1 MAVGAVGAPNVLV
14 LGDAHAE
21 AILEALESR
30 LSRVNLVHERQLE
43 RALEQ
48 LKTEDFAC
56 VVCSAAWNAPALS
69 TLLEAVDEQPE
80 SGEVVCYIESK
91 QGTAQWEFEDISYRP
106 ATFHATAKDVLIDH
120 VERFVTERH
129 REEIIRALQRSTQ
142 ELFHATSTDQIAEAA
157 VDTANR
163 LLGHPFTSVFQYT
176 EREDGFDV
184 IATTDERQTH
194 GNPPQRIPAG
204 DSLTGIAFGNQRPV
218 YFDTGIDTTT
228 DVFDVES
235 VDGTSWLDEL
245 IDLEAI
251 DIRPIDESDV
261 LTDPSNPMSSG
272 FIFPLGTYGT
282 LGVVAIEPQAFTVD
296 DFRFLS
302 VLADTT
308 TAALERT
315 ERERALE
322 ETNDRLEAFAAI
334 VSHDLRNP
342 LAVATGKLQLLE
354 EECDSDHIE
363 GIDEALGRMDNLI
376 EDVLTLVR
384 NDIDGDDLEWVS
396 LGVIANRAWET
407 VDTADASLELA
418 TDVGSARAVDGP
430 LQELF
435 ENVFDN
441 AVTHGG
447 TDVTVRIEPLE
458 AGGFAIEDDGQ
469 GIDDVDGSRLF
480 EYGYTSSGAGTGLG
494 LAIVERIASVFDW
507 EVTAHTGADGGLRL
521 EFQTFDQ

>member
-14 LGDAHAE
+14 LGDTHGDG
-21 AILEALESR
+21 ILEALESR
-30 LSRVNLVHERQLE
+30 LSRVTLVHERQLE
-43 RALEQ
+43 GALER
-48 LKTEDFAC
+48 LKNEDFAC
-56 VVCSAAWNAPALS
+56 VVCPASSSAPALS
-69 TLLEAVDEQPE
+69 TLLEAVEKHAE
-80 SGEVVCYIESK
+80 NGEVVCYIES
-91 QGTAQWEFEDISYRP
+91 GRETAGSEFEDVPYRP
-106 ATFHATAKDVLIDH
+106 ATFHTTAKDTLVDH
-120 VERFVTERH
+120 VERFVAERH

-142 ELFHATSTDQIAEAA
+142 ELFHATSTEEIAEAA

-184 IATTDERQTH
+184 VATTDERQTH
-194 GNPPQRIPAG
+194 GDPPQRIPAG
-204 DSLTGIAFGNQRPV
+204 DSLTGTAFGNQRPV

-245 IDLEAI
+245 VDLEAI
-251 DIRPIDESDV
+251 DVRSIDESDV

-354 EECDSDHIE
+354 AECDSDQIE
-363 GIDEALGRMDNLI
+363 GIEDALGRMDNLI

-396 LGVIANRAWET
+396 LGVVANRAWDT
-407 VDTADASLELA
+407 VDTGDASLEVA
-418 TDVGSARAVDGP
+418 TDLGSARAVDGP

-435 ENVFDN
+435 ENLFDN

-447 TDVTVRIEPLE
+447 RDVTVRVEPLE
-458 AGGFAIEDDGQ
+458 TGGFAIEDDGE
-469 GIDDVDGSRLF
+469 GIDDVDRSRLF
-480 EYGYTSSGAGTGLG
+480 EYGYTSSGSGTGLG

-521 EFQTFDQ
+521 EFQTFDH

>member
-30 LSRVNLVHERQLE
+30 LSRVTLVHERQPE
-43 RALEQ
+43 GALGR
-48 LKTEDFAC
+48 LKTEDFDC
-56 VVCSAAWNAPALS
+56 VVCPASWSATALS
-69 TLLEAVDEQPE
+69 TLLEAVKKHTEN
-80 SGEVVCYIESK
+80 GEVVCYIESK
-91 QGTAQWEFEDISYRP
+91 QETAQWEFEDVSYRP
-106 ATFHATAKDVLIDH
+106 ATFHATAKDALIDH

-129 REEIIRALQRSTQ
+129 RERIIRALQRSTG
-142 ELFHATSTDQIAEAA
+142 ELFHAKSTDDIAEAA
-157 VDTANR
+157 VDTAKR
-163 LLGHPFTSVFQYT
+163 LLGHPFTSVFQYD
-176 EREDGFDV
+176 EREDGFDIV
-184 IATTDERQTH
+184 ATTDERQTH

-204 DSLTGIAFGNQRPV
+204 NSLSGIAFENQRPV
-218 YFDTGIDTTT
+218 YFDIGIDTTT
-228 DVFDVES
+228 DLFDAES
-235 VDGTSWLDEL
+235 IEGSSWLDDL

-251 DIRPIDESDV
+251 DIGPIDESDV

-282 LGVVAIEPQAFTVD
+282 LGVVAIEPRAFTVD

-315 ERERALE
+315 ERERVLE
-322 ETNDRLEAFAAI
+322 DTNERLEAFAAI

-363 GIDEALGRMDNLI
+363 GIEDALVRIDSLI
-376 EDVLTLVR
+376 EDVLTLVQ
-384 NDIDGDDLEWVS
+384 NDIDSDDLEWVS
-396 LGVIANRAWET
+396 LGVVANRAWET
-407 VDTADASLELA
+407 VDTGGATLE
-418 TDVGSARAVDGP
+418 VGSDLGSVKAVDGP

-447 TDVTVRIEPLE
+447 SDVTVRIEPIE
-458 AGGFAIEDDGQ
+458 TGGFAIEDDGQ

-494 LAIVERIASVFDW
+494 LAIVERIASIFDW
-507 EVTAHTGADGGLRL
+507 EITTHTGRDGGLRL
-521 EFQTFDQ
+521 EFRTFN